1 MTMRTAVFLLL
12 LASRAALADTLTLD
26 DAVRMARAHHP
37 TVDAQRGQVVVAH
50 GRREQAL
57 ARLLPSLQGS
67 FGYVPQTSNLVA
79 TPQLTRELITATGQ
93 DHVIDTGGV
102 DTLVTCR
109 TPGVRNCVP
118 LPAMANSWALQNFW
132 TMQVGLSWTLFDWGT
147 SIYGYKSARRVV
159 ASAEV
164 GVHTAQRNV
173 VLDAKLAFFAALAA
187 DEQLVV
193 ARDAVQTFGAHVEQ
207 TRAFHDTG
215 LRTGIDV
222 ATVESALASAGF
234 TLARAVAARETAR
247 AALALALGED
257 HPPEWQLVAEGNLF
271 DFRPDD
277 RERSITSDDALT
289 DTALRQRTELME
301 LRLQETSAVDL
312 VKAARGAYLPQLT
325 LNAGPSW
332 AGGSLAEL
340 TPNVTFTIA
349 IGYPT
354 YGMSPL
360 AVHGQV
366 REAQGNVAITRAQ
379 ERATRDAIRQ
389 DVVDGHAQLAAS
401 REEII
406 AALAA
411 VHAAARQRE
420 LAEGRYQNG
429 VGNVIELQDA
439 LLADINARFQLVQA
453 RLDIAS
459 ARARLQHALGEDN

>member
-1 MTMRTAVFLLL
+1 MRAAALLL
-12 LASRAALADTLTLD
+12 LLTSAPALAETLTLD
-26 DAVRMARAHHP
+26 EAVRMARAHHP
-37 TVDAQRGQVVVAH
+37 TVEQQRGQVIVAG

-57 ARLLPSLQGS
+57 AKLLPSLQGS

-79 TPQLTRELITATGQ
+79 TPQLTRELITSTGQ
-93 DHVIDTGGV
+93 DHVVDAAGV
-102 DTLVTCR
+102 NTLVTCR
-109 TPGVRNCVP
+109 TPGVGNCMP
-118 LPAMANSWALQNFW
+118 LPAAPTSWALQNFW

-159 ASAEV
+159 AAAEV

-173 VLDAKLAFFAALAA
+173 VLDAKVAFFTALAA
-187 DEQLVV
+187 EEQLVV
-193 ARDAVQTFGAHVEQ
+193 SRDAVRTYAAHVEQ

-247 AALALALGED
+247 AALAAALGED
-257 HPPEWQLVAEGNLF
+257 HPPDWQLVADPNLF

-277 RERSITSDDALT
+277 TQRTVTSEDTLT
-289 DTALRQRTELME
+289 DVALRQRTELTE

-312 VKAARGAYLPQLT
+312 VKAARGAYLPALT

-332 AGGSLAEL
+332 AAGSLADL
-340 TPNVTFTIA
+340 TPNLTFTIA

-354 YGMSPL
+354 SGMSPL

-366 REAQGNVAITRAQ
+366 REAEGNVAITRAQ
-379 ERATRDAIRQ
+379 VRAERDAIRQ
-389 DVVDGHAQLAAS
+389 DVVGGRAQLAAA
-401 REEII
+401 REEM
-406 AALAA
+406 LAA
-411 VHAAARQRE
+411 VTAVKTAARQRE
-420 LAEGRYQNG
+420 LAEGRYSNG
-429 VGNVIELQDA
+429 VGNVIELEDA
-439 LLADINARFQLVQA
+439 LLTDVNARFQLVQA
-453 RLDIAS
+453 RLDIAT